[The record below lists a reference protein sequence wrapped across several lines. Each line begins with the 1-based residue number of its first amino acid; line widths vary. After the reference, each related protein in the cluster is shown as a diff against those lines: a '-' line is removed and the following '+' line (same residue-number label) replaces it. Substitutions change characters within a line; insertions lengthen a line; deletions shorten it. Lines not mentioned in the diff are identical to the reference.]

1 MDIVKVR
8 ELKKDAEE
16 QINKII
22 SDFINET
29 GTRVK
34 DIDYDIV
41 ENIGGDVVGV
51 YTILI
56 VEV

>member
-1 MDIVKVR
+1 MNIAKVR

-22 SDFINET
+22 SDFMNET
-29 GTRVK
+29 GARVK

-41 ENIGGDVVGV
+41 ENIGGDVMGV
-51 YTILI
+51 YTKLI